1 MKQFSQYIIEA
12 SELTLQYHDEL
23 NSKFWSGKSLKP
35 VVRKKLLEIGETWAK
50 WANIPENSIVDVVF
64 VGGNAN
70 YNYTDHSDID
80 VHVIVDREKIPD
92 CPELIDDYFQDKKEL
107 WSLTHDIKVY
117 GHDVELYAQDINQL
131 HMASG
136 LYSLLKGEWIR
147 KPEYDPPTIDPKDVS
162 RKVEAYG
169 NEIDSLKKRLK
180 SASPEEAQVIMDY
193 AGALKKKLSRA
204 RDEKLVYKGGEFSI
218 ENLVFKEMRNNGMFG
233 DLINIRSEAY
243 GKIYSE

>member
-1 MKQFSQYIIEA
+1 MKEFSQYIIEA

-23 NSKFWSGKSLKP
+23 NSKFWSGKSLKA
-35 VVRKKLLEIGETWAK
+35 VVRKKLLEIGNSWAK

-117 GHDVELYAQDINQL
+117 GHDVELYAQDQK
-131 HMASG
+131 S
-136 LYSLLKGEWIR
+136 KF
-147 KPEYDPPTIDPKDVS
+147 PKDQGVFSLSKNKWVIEPKHHKVDIENPHIVKKVKEYREKIESLIS
-162 RKVEAYG
+162 R
-169 NEIDSLKKRLK
+169 N
-180 SASPEEAQVIMDY
+180 ASDESFKQ
-193 AGALKKKLSRA
+193 LKKKIKNMRA
-204 RDEKLVYKGGEFSI
+204 SAIQKAGEFAF
-218 ENLVFKEMRNNGMFG
+218 ENLVFKELRNTGVLDKMNEY
-233 DLINIRSEAY
+233 IRSRQDE
-243 GKIYSE
+243 KLSL